1 MTGLT
6 SGGEPPDAGP
16 APDGKTPFLLQ
27 VRPRKITIWAGIAA
41 SLVVAAMV
49 VIGLLLLNSN
59 EGVAFRTSDQI
70 GLIGVGL
77 ILGGLIMTA
86 ARPRLRVDRN
96 GLWVRNM
103 LGDEFVPWA
112 LVLRVAYPQ
121 GAPWAQLNM
130 PDDEAKPVM
139 AIQAL
144 DRGRAVQALEAVRE
158 LQAKYGPPPPAPAP
172 RVLPPGVSEVDDDQ
186 ARDVWLGDSQ
196 NRRRP
201 LGRLEIIDRQKAAQR
216 DREAK
221 AKQEKL
227 ARKAARRSSTG

>member
-1 MTGLT
+1 MTDST
-6 SGGEPPDAGP
+6 PRAADAGSQGQQ
-16 APDGKTPFLLQ
+16 APILLQ
-27 VRPRKITIWAGIAA
+27 VRPRRITIYAA
-41 SLVVAAMV
+41 MSATLVVGAMV

-86 ARPRLRVDRN
+86 ARPRLRADKN

-103 LGDEFVPWA
+103 FGDEFIPWP
-112 LVLRVAYPQ
+112 LVLRIAYPQ

-139 AIQAL
+139 AIQAM
-144 DRGRAVQALEAVRE
+144 DRGRAVQALEAVRA
-158 LQAKYGPPPPAPAP
+158 LQAEYGPPPPAPAA
-172 RVLPPGVSEVDDDQ
+172 RVAPAGVDDDQ
-186 ARDVWLGDSQ
+186 LRDVRLGDSSNLQ
-196 NRRRP
+196 RP
-201 LGRLEIIDRQKAAQR
+201 LGRLEIIDREKAAQR
-216 DREAK
+216 DREAR

-227 ARKAARRSSTG
+227 ARKSGGRGSVG

>member
-1 MTGLT
+1 MTD
-6 SGGEPPDAGP
+6 PPDAERST
-16 APDGKTPFLLQ
+16 TPVLLQ
-27 VRPRKITIWAGIAA
+27 VRPRRITIYAAIAA
-41 SLVVAAMV
+41 FLVVAGMV

-70 GLIGVGL
+70 GLIGIGI
-77 ILGGLIMTA
+77 ILGALIMTA

-103 LGDEFVPWA
+103 LGEEFTPWP

-130 PDDEAKPVM
+130 PDDEVKPVM
-139 AIQAL
+139 AIQAM
-144 DRGRAVQALEAVRE
+144 DRSRAVQALEAVRE

-172 RVLPPGVSEVDDDQ
+172 RVSPPGVTGVDDDSH
-186 ARDVWLGDSQ
+186 RDVRLGDSQ
-196 NRRRP
+196 NALRP
-201 LGRLEIIDRQKAAQR
+201 LGRLEIIDREKAAQR
-216 DREAK
+216 DRDAR

-227 ARKAARRSSTG
+227 ARRSARGGSSG

>member
-1 MTGLT
+1 MS
-6 SGGEPPDAGP
+6 SGPGDSAPGAAAP
-16 APDGKTPFLLQ
+16 APILLQ
-27 VRPRKITIWAGIAA
+27 IRPRRITIYAAIAA
-41 SLVVAAMV
+41 TIVVGSMV

-77 ILGGLIMTA
+77 ILGALIMTA

-96 GLWVRNM
+96 GLWVRN
-103 LGDEFVPWA
+103 LFGDEFIAWP

-121 GAPWAQLNM
+121 GAPWAQIAM

-139 AIQAL
+139 AIQAM
-144 DRGRAVQALEAVRE
+144 DRGRAVQALEAVRK
-158 LQAKYGPPPPAPAP
+158 LQATYGPPPPAPAT
-172 RVLPPGVSEVDDDQ
+172 RATPPGVRPEDDDQ
-186 ARDVWLGDSQ
+186 HRDVRLGDSQ
-196 NRRRP
+196 NRQRP

-216 DREAK
+216 DRDAK

-227 ARKAARRSSTG
+227 ARKAGGGRPAG

>member
-1 MTGLT
+1 MT
-6 SGGEPPDAGP
+6 EPPRAE
-16 APDGKTPFLLQ
+16 APSAPVLLQ
-27 VRPRKITIWAGIAA
+27 VRPRRITIYAIISA

-49 VIGLLLLNSN
+49 VIGLLLLNSS
-59 EGVAFRTSDQI
+59 EGVAVRTADQV

-77 ILGGLIMTA
+77 VLGGLILTA
-86 ARPRLRVDRN
+86 ARPRLRVTKN

-103 LGDEFVPWA
+103 LGEEFTPWS

-121 GAPWAQLNM
+121 GAPWAQLAM

-139 AIQAL
+139 AIQAM
-144 DRGRAVQALEAVRE
+144 DRGRAVQALEAVRA

-172 RVLPPGVSEVDDDQ
+172 RVTPAGVSGVEDDQ
-186 ARDVWLGDSQ
+186 SRDVRLGDSSNLQ
-196 NRRRP
+196 RP
-201 LGRLEIIDRQKAAQR
+201 LGRLEIIDREKAAQR

-227 ARKAARRSSTG
+227 ARKAARGGSGA